1 MKREIPPEERRVVS
15 RKKKIAILTVFVIG
29 LLLIVWFKLPFERT
43 YTATLVRT
51 DAGDVELYGEMIDV
65 TVNVRVQRCFFRA
78 PTHDGTVTVEG
89 DTFSNEGGGNLAPT
103 FSLTGAF
110 ESTDSFTMS
119 CYEWQGSYMLTRC
132 IALVDDGQ
140 ITHVHLR
147 DNTGVSA
154 GQYAPANDSQ

>member
-1 MKREIPPEERRVVS
+1 MKREIPLEARRVVS
-15 RKKKIAILTVFVIG
+15 RKKKIVILAAFVLG

-43 YTATLVRT
+43 YTATLVRSVEG
-51 DAGDVELYGEMIDV
+51 DAALYGETIDV
-65 TVNVRVQRCFFRA
+65 TVNVRVQRYFFRA

-89 DTFSNEGGGNLAPT
+89 DTFSNEGGGNLVAE

-132 IALVDDGQ
+132 VAIIDDGE
-140 ITHVHLR
+140 ITHLHLR
-147 DNTGVSA
+147 DKTGASA

>member
-15 RKKKIAILTVFVIG
+15 RRKKMAILAVFAVG
-29 LLLIVWFKLPFERT
+29 LALIVWFKLPFERT

-51 DAGDVELYGEMIDV
+51 DAGDVELYGELIDV
-65 TVNVRVQRCFFRA
+65 TVNVRVQRYFFHS
-78 PTHDGTVTVEG
+78 PVHSGTVTVGNE
-89 DTFSNEGGGNLAPT
+89 TFSNEGGNLVPT
-103 FSLTGAF
+103 FSLTGAL

-132 IALVDDGQ
+132 VAIIDDGE
-140 ITHVHLR
+140 ITHLHLQ
-147 DNTGVSA
+147 DKTGASA

>member
-15 RKKKIAILTVFVIG
+15 RRKKMAILAVFVLG
-29 LLLIVWFKLPFERT
+29 LALIVWFKLPFERT
-43 YTATLVRT
+43 YTATLVRSAEE
-51 DAGDVELYGEMIDV
+51 DAVLYGETIDV
-65 TVNVRVQRCFFRA
+65 TVNVRVQRYFFRA
-78 PTHDGTVTVEG
+78 PTHDGTVTVEN
-89 DTFSNEGGGNLAPT
+89 DTFSNEGGNLVPT

-132 IALVDDGQ
+132 VAIIDDGE
-140 ITHVHLR
+140 ITHLHLR
-147 DNTGVSA
+147 DKSGASA